1 VSQLAAGGPAPR
13 RPGPAPRRTAR
24 GPATQVP
31 GWTTPADVLAQ
42 LTKRWQAGT
51 FLAALA
57 GGAPFEPIGLP
68 VRGPVPG
75 EIAGSFAAVADWAG
89 QWQRLDREPLRV
101 EYARVGGR
109 VIGANEIPCR
119 VWIDSYEQ
127 LWAVLK
133 VASQVRR
140 FTELA
145 DSAGEECPR
154 IVPWMVAHPMRVLAL
169 QGCWSE
175 IVATVRWIDERQR
188 PGEYLRQVDVPGVD
202 TKFIE
207 RHRGVLADLLDAQLG
222 PGRADTSVPR
232 ADFAGRYLFARKP
245 QYVRFRLAAG
255 VVSLGP
261 FACSEIS
268 LRTTELTAPP
278 PGVRTVFVV
287 ENEITYL
294 AFPVASDAMVIF
306 GGGYAVSVL
315 ESLGWLADVDLRYWG
330 DIDTHGFAILNRLRG
345 RFGHARS
352 MLMDRA
358 TLLAHQG
365 QWVTEPNPV
374 VAALDLLD
382 PQEAAL
388 YRDLAD
394 HRLGRS
400 VRLEQERI
408 SFAALRQALASGQ
421 RESGHSAAGRP
432 PAVT

>member
-1 VSQLAAGGPAPR
+1 MSPAVSQGAAGGPA
-13 RPGPAPRRTAR
+13 ALRRTTRGQVAHAR
-24 GPATQVP
+24 S
-31 GWTTPADVLAQ
+31 WTTPADVLAQ
-42 LTKRWQAGT
+42 LSKRWQAGT
-51 FLAALA
+51 FLTALA
-57 GGAPFEPIGLP
+57 GGVPFEPLGLP

-75 EIAGSFAAVADWAG
+75 EIAGSFAAVSDWAG
-89 QWQRLDREPLRV
+89 QWQRLDRELLRV

-140 FTELA
+140 FNELA
-145 DSAGEECPR
+145 DLAGRQCPL
-154 IVPWMVAHPMRVLAL
+154 IVPWMIAHPMRVLAL
-169 QGCWSE
+169 EGCWRE
-175 IVATVRWIDERQR
+175 IMATVWWIDERQR

-207 RHRGVLADLLDAQLG
+207 QHRGVLADLLDTQLG
-222 PGRADTSVPR
+222 PGRRNTSVPR
-232 ADFAGRYLFARKP
+232 ADFAGRYLFAKKP

-255 VVSLGP
+255 VVSLGTL
-261 FACSEIS
+261 ACTEIS
-268 LRTTELTAPP
+268 LRAAELTAPP
-278 PGVRTVFVV
+278 PGVSTVFVV

-294 AFPVASDAMVIF
+294 AFPLASDAMVIF

-315 ESLGWLADVDLRYWG
+315 ESVGWLVGADLRYWG
-330 DIDTHGFAILNRLRG
+330 DIDTHGFAILSRLRG

-358 TLLAHQG
+358 TLLAHQS
-365 QWVTEPNPV
+365 QWVTEPHPV
-374 VAALDLLD
+374 DAALDLLD
-382 PQEAAL
+382 PHEAAL

-408 SFAALRQALASGQ
+408 SFAALHQALGRQLGQ
-421 RESGHSAAGRP
+421 REPGHSAADWP
-432 PAVT
+432 SAVT